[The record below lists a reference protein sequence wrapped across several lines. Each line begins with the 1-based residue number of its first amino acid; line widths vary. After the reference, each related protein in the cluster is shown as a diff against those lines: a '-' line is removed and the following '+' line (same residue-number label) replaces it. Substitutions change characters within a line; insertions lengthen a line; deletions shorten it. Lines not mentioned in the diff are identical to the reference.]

1 MASYYHSNTIVFAD
15 GQLKKASEVHLSAY
29 SQTLHYGYGVFEGI
43 RSYKDEEGNAAIFKA
58 EAHYERLLASA
69 EALRIPLG
77 YSVNELI
84 EATYAVLRANQMKDA
99 YIRPLVYLPDNMSFN
114 PNSHSHIWIAA
125 WEMEPFLGENL
136 LRLFTSTIQRP
147 NPKAFNMRAKACGHY
162 VNSIMAS
169 YEAKANGF
177 DEALLCD
184 AAGNAAEG
192 PGANL
197 FIEKDGVLFTPP
209 PGNILPGI
217 TRQTVLEL
225 CDELGI
231 PYAERHFTPQEMKQ
245 ADSAFYC
252 GTAAEIVGIASL
264 DNCSYAMPW
273 QQTQGARLQK
283 AYHSLVR
290 KPASMIAET

>member
-1 MASYYHSNTIVFAD
+1 MASYYNSNTVVFAD
-15 GQLKKASEVHLSAY
+15 GQLKKATEVHLSAY

-69 EALRIPLG
+69 AALRIPLG
-77 YSVNELI
+77 YSVSELTA
-84 EATYAVLRANQMKDA
+84 ATYAVLHANNMKDA
-99 YIRPLVYLPDNMSFN
+99 YIRPLVYLPENMSFN
-114 PNSHSHIWIAA
+114 PNSTSHLLIAA

-136 LRLFTSTIQRP
+136 LKLFTSSIQRP

-197 FIEKDGVLFTPP
+197 FIEKEGVLFTPP
-209 PGNILPGI
+209 AGNILPGI

-231 PYAERHFTPQEMKQ
+231 PYAERHFTPQEMKR

-264 DNCSYAMPW
+264 DDSSFAMPW
-273 QQTQGARLQK
+273 QQTQGAILQK
-283 AYHSLVR
+283 AYRNLVR
-290 KPASMIAET
+290 KPVNITA